1 MATALWQWEW
11 QSNGYQ
17 QWQGNGNPEIPTE
30 KQCGNLDGNGD
41 TRVVMAMVM
50 SKWYCSNGNGNGNG
64 KGNEEFAMAAAIKG
78 NE

>member
-11 QSNGYQ
+11 QSNGYHSNGKGMAILKIQ
-17 QWQGNGNPEIPTE
+17 QKG
-30 KQCGNLDGNGD
+30 QCGNLDGNGD

-64 KGNEEFAMAAAIKG
+64 KGNEEFAMAAAIK
-78 NE
+78 